1 MLMWRKARFIL
12 MCSPGMERWLK
23 WRDLTAHS
31 REKGGAR
38 VRYDDVFLD
47 VDGTLLWVDL
57 DVEGY
62 VEDLAPYSGNGGLSS
77 ESVAGPVWGSLR
89 RHIEGN
95 IGYKTEEDL
104 EEFKRRNARM
114 TAAEIG
120 VEAPV
125 EVLADVAQRRISFQP
140 YPESEEVLGRL
151 KEMGA
156 KVYAVSNWDIE
167 LVKVLHDLGWGGYF
181 DDVIASA
188 VVGVEKPGGE
198 IFEEALRV
206 SKVSRERV
214 VHVGNDPFTD
224 IEGASRAGIDTVL
237 VDRRG
242 TVEALQAT
250 FVLPDLTGLPA
261 ILEG

>member
-1 MLMWRKARFIL
+1 M
-12 MCSPGMERWLK
+12 
-23 WRDLTAHS
+23 AHS
-31 REKGGAR
+31 GEEGGAR

-57 DVEGY
+57 DVAGY
-62 VEDLAPYSGNGGLSS
+62 VEDLAPYSGNNGLSA

-89 RHIEGN
+89 RHIEEN
-95 IGYKTEEDL
+95 IEYRTEEDL

-120 VEAPV
+120 VEAPI
-125 EVLADVAQRRISFQP
+125 EVLAEVARRRISFRP
-140 YPESEEVLGRL
+140 YRESETVLRRL

-167 LVKVLHDLGWGGYF
+167 LVKVLEDLGWSGYF

-188 VVGVEKPGGE
+188 IVGVEKPAGE

-206 SKVSRERV
+206 GNVSRDRV
-214 VHVGNDPFTD
+214 VHVGNDPVTD

-242 TVEALQAT
+242 TVEAPKAT
-250 FVLPDLTGLPA
+250 FVLPDLNGLPA
-261 ILEG
+261 IIGG

>member
-1 MLMWRKARFIL
+1 VRFIL
-12 MCSPGMERWLK
+12 VRSPIMERCLK
-23 WRDLTAHS
+23 WRDVVAHS
-31 REKGGAR
+31 VEEGGDR
-38 VRYDDVFLD
+38 VRYDDVFVD

-62 VEDLAPYSGNGGLSS
+62 AEDLAPYSGNGGLST

-89 RHIEGN
+89 RHIEEN
-95 IGYKTEEDL
+95 IGYRTEEDL
-104 EEFKRRNARM
+104 EDFKRRNARM

-120 VEAPV
+120 VEAPI
-125 EVLADVAQRRISFQP
+125 EVLADVARRRVSFEP
-140 YPESEEVLGRL
+140 YPESERVLGRL

-167 LVKVLHDLGWGGYF
+167 LVKVLDDLGWSGYF
-181 DDVIASA
+181 DGVIASA
-188 VVGVEKPGGE
+188 VVGVEKPEGE

-206 SKVSRERV
+206 ANVSRDRV
-214 VHVGNDPFTD
+214 VHVGNDPITD

-242 TVEALQAT
+242 TVDAPQAT
-250 FVLPDLTGLPA
+250 FVIPDLNGLPA

>member
-1 MLMWRKARFIL
+1 MARFIL
-12 MCSPGMERWLK
+12 MRSVVVERCLK
-23 WRDLTAHS
+23 KRVLMAHS
-31 REKGGAR
+31 GKEVGAR

-62 VEDLAPYSGNGGLSS
+62 VEDLAPYSGNSGLST

-89 RHIEGN
+89 RHIKEN
-95 IGYKTEEDL
+95 IGYRTEEDL

-120 VEAPV
+120 VEAPA
-125 EVLADVAQRRISFQP
+125 EILADVARRRISFKP
-140 YPESEEVLGRL
+140 YPESETVLRRL

-167 LVKVLHDLGWGGYF
+167 LVKVLDDLGWSGYF

-206 SKVSRERV
+206 GNVSRDRV
-214 VHVGNDPFTD
+214 VHVGNDPVTD
-224 IEGASRAGIDTVL
+224 VEGASRAGIDTVL

-242 TVEALQAT
+242 TVVAPQAT
-250 FVLPDLTGLPA
+250 FVIPDLNGLLA
-261 ILEG
+261 IVEG